1 MVRSPARARWGAWAR
16 AARPLGRESG
26 VCPGRKG
33 IAGVGALARLREE
46 ARVRERDGVRNRGTG
61 AAVQPPCRGR
71 RAGRAPGRAA
81 ASLPPSRR
89 QGRRTCTAAGSRR
102 SPRVLPRLRGP
113 ASVPVTLPRCGS
125 TWSGPARHP
134 PPPPESVAGPT
145 PSGSGAEPSRRC
157 RPPRRRRCSPVIPP
171 VPPLPPP
178 FPFGPGDGSPCQRW
192 GGATSRRGRLRAQA
206 GWDAAEE
213 DRAGRGRAEE
223 GRAGKL
229 RCAGPGAH
237 VTIWG
242 GGEGGRLRQSR
253 SRRWGTGRQKGA
265 DHPLRRRRRQ
275 RRRRRRRRRRQA
287 MRVAVGGVVAQRR
300 ARHAGR
306 DCLVLA

>member
-16 AARPLGRESG
+16 AVRPLGRESG

-113 ASVPVTLPRCGS
+113 ASVPVTLPRCA
-125 TWSGPARHP
+125 P
-134 PPPPESVAGPT
+134 SVAGPT
-145 PSGSGAEPSRRC
+145 PSGSGAEPRRRC
-157 RPPRRRRCSPVIPP
+157 RPPRRRRCSPVMPP
-171 VPPLPPP
+171 VPPP
-178 FPFGPGDGSPCQRW
+178 FPFGPGAGSPCRRR
-192 GGATSRRGRLRAQA
+192 GGATSRRGRLRARA

-265 DHPLRRRRRQ
+265 DHPLRRRRR
-275 RRRRRRRRRRQA
+275 RRRRRRQA

-306 DCLVLA
+306 DCLALA

>member
-81 ASLPPSRR
+81 ASLPPSRW

-113 ASVPVTLPRCGS
+113 ASVPVTLARCGS

-157 RPPRRRRCSPVIPP
+157 RPPRRRRCSPVMPP
-171 VPPLPPP
+171 VPPPPP
-178 FPFGPGDGSPCQRW
+178 PSRSAPAPGPPADDGAGRPRAAGDCGPRLGGTRRKRTGQ
-192 GGATSRRGRLRAQA
+192 GGAGRKRAGQGSCGA
-206 GWDAAEE
+206 L
-213 DRAGRGRAEE
+213 GRGRTS
-223 GRAGKL
+223 RS
-229 RCAGPGAH
+229 
-237 VTIWG
+237 G
-242 GGEGGRLRQSR
+242 GGGRGG
-253 SRRWGTGRQKGA
+253 GCGRVG
-265 DHPLRRRRRQ
+265 
-275 RRRRRRRRRRQA
+275 
-287 MRVAVGGVVAQRR
+287 AVGGAL
-300 ARHAGR
+300 AGKR
-306 DCLVLA
+306 EQIIRCGGGGGGGGGGGKPCVLRWAVSWRSGGPDMQVGTA

>member
-1 MVRSPARARWGAWAR
+1 MEEEMVRSPARARWGAWAR

-26 VCPGRKG
+26 VWPGREG
-33 IAGVGALARLREE
+33 MTGVGALARLREE

-113 ASVPVTLPRCGS
+113 ASVPVTLARCGS

-134 PPPPESVAGPT
+134 PPPRRPSPGPR
-145 PSGSGAEPSRRC
+145 PPAPALSPAVGAAPPAAVDAALSCPLYPPPLPVR
-157 RPPRRRRCSPVIPP
+157 PRRRV
-171 VPPLPPP
+171 PLP
-178 FPFGPGDGSPCQRW
+178 
-192 GGATSRRGRLRAQA
+192 TT
-206 GWDAAEE
+206 
-213 DRAGRGRAEE
+213 GRGDLAPRET
-223 GRAGKL
+223 
-229 RCAGPGAH
+229 AGPGWVGRGGRGQGREGQGGRGQGREAAVRWAGGARH
-237 VTIWG
+237 DLGG

-265 DHPLRRRRRQ
+265 DHPLR

-306 DCLVLA
+306 DCLALA